1 MSDRTII
8 LVVAAIAIVAVLIE
22 VVLLVG
28 HESEE
33 RGS

>member
-8 LVVAAIAIVAVLIE
+8 LVVAAIAIVAVVIE

>member
-1 MSDRTII
+1 MSDQAII

-33 RGS
+33 GRG